1 VRLAFVYDGL
11 IVIELRRHSRV
22 PLDTKVVFMAKGGA
36 EHLAG
41 VGTDISVGGM
51 FVRTERVLPFGA
63 ELVIHVTLPDQV
75 EELVL
80 PGVVRWQRPDGM
92 GIQFG
97 LLGARETHAI
107 TEYVA
112 TKSR

>member
-1 VRLAFVYDGL
+1 VYDERT
-11 IVIELRRHSRV
+11 VIELRRHSRV
-22 PLDTKVVFMAKGGA
+22 PLDTEVVFVAKGGT

-41 VGTDISVGGM
+41 MAKDISVGGM
-51 FVRTERVLPFGA
+51 FVVAERGLAFGA
-63 ELVIHVTLPDQV
+63 EVVVHLTLPDQV
-75 EELVL
+75 EEIAL

-107 TEYVA
+107 TEYVSSKA
-112 TKSR
+112 R